1 MSLHVTV
8 LKIEV
13 HGVKSWCVQS
23 LLEIREVGG
32 GREKGE
38 TKAQTTKNNPKSHN
52 PARGRELIYLCQ
64 NLRQN

>member
-13 HGVKSWCVQS
+13 QGVKSWCVQS

-32 GREKGE
+32 GGKKG
-38 TKAQTTKNNPKSHN
+38 KQTTKNNPKSHN

>member
-32 GREKGE
+32 EGKRGNKSTNDEKQSKI
-38 TKAQTTKNNPKSHN
+38 TQSCSRT
-52 PARGRELIYLCQ
+52 
-64 NLRQN
+64 